1 MKELV
6 GFLTMV
12 GGLTFAF
19 YMLGVPSIFIMWL
32 LISAGLSV
40 LCAYNHK

>member
-6 GFLTMV
+6 GFITMV
-12 GGLTFAF
+12 GGTTFAF
-19 YMLGVPSIFIMWL
+19 YMLGVPSCFIMWL
-32 LISAGLSV
+32 LISAGLSL